1 MKNLLLLLFPL
12 SLHAQNVS
20 IGGWKDYLSYNSA
33 SYIAEANEMIYCV
46 ANGGL
51 FYIQK
56 KDNSINRI
64 SKITG
69 LSDVDIKQIA
79 YCHELNTTII
89 AYNNCNIDLLTNNTI
104 VNISDI
110 KRKEILGNKTIRNIT
125 IKSPYAYISSSFGLI
140 VLNLERQEIS
150 DTYNIGDGI
159 NLYEING
166 CAIKGDSILCATSEG
181 VFYANANS
189 QNLSDYNSWNV
200 LPGYENKETYDNII
214 CGENNTI
221 YGDYSIKTTSI
232 SYNNG
237 YFLTTEA
244 KKVIVRRDSVFYQ
257 ELTDSTLENVKYA
270 WVDNENHIWVADS
283 VNGLL
288 KFENYVFIERY
299 IPEGPIRNDV
309 YSLEFVEKK
318 LYQCHGGHANFGLN
332 SLMMGFLLKTS
343 MTNG

>member
-181 VFYANANS
+181 VFMQMLILKTCLIITAGMFFLGMKIKKPMTI
-189 QNLSDYNSWNV
+189 LS
-200 LPGYENKETYDNII
+200 
-214 CGENNTI
+214 
-221 YGDYSIKTTSI
+221 
-232 SYNNG
+232 
-237 YFLTTEA
+237 
-244 KKVIVRRDSVFYQ
+244 
-257 ELTDSTLENVKYA
+257 
-270 WVDNENHIWVADS
+270 
-283 VNGLL
+283 
-288 KFENYVFIERY
+288 
-299 IPEGPIRNDV
+299 
-309 YSLEFVEKK
+309 VEKII
-318 LYQCHGGHANFGLN
+318 LF
-332 SLMMGFLLKTS
+332 MGIIPLKQQALAII
-343 MTNG
+343 MDIF